1 MVLSPAGL
9 STIFF
14 YVELCGANRGTG
26 YLHRDESG
34 KFVTSI
40 FYLLNRIIL
49 KISSEVDHIV

>member
-14 YVELCGANRGTG
+14 MSSCAVQIGGTG